1 MSVQHLDTNVVIALI
16 NRDGNSSDASLQA
29 IDRVR
34 SHYRSAIGTREP
46 LAVSAIVVHELYFGA
61 FKSTRQRENLAKL
74 DIFLAS
80 GISVLSFDNEDART
94 AGEIR
99 TLLAAKGMPIG
110 PYDVLIAG
118 QALRHSATLVTANAR
133 ELRRVPGLK
142 VVDWTRK

>member
-1 MSVQHLDTNVVIALI
+1 MSNHHLDSNVVIALI
-16 NRDGNSSDASLQA
+16 NRDPKWSAVSLQP

-34 SHYRSAIGTREP
+34 SHYRSAIAARDP
-46 LAVSAIVVHELYFGA
+46 LAVSSIVVHELYFGA
-61 FKSTRQRENLAKL
+61 LKSSRRRENLAKL
-74 DIFLAS
+74 ELFLAS
-80 GISVLSFDNEDART
+80 GISVLSFESEDARA

-99 TLLAAKGMPIG
+99 ALLTAKGTPIG

-118 QALRHSATLVTANAR
+118 QALRHGATLVTANAR